1 LRSPAH
7 SAALALAAAAL
18 FATAGCSGQPRPAKA
33 AVKPAKD
40 RQAAPD
46 FTLKDAS
53 GQTVKLSQFK
63 GKVVLLNFWATW
75 CGPCK
80 IEIPWFIAF
89 EKQYKDRGFAVV
101 GVAMDEDGWDVVKPY
116 IETRQVN
123 YRVVMGDDV
132 VAQLYGGVESLPT
145 TFLIDRE
152 GRVASVHIGLVSKST
167 YQHDIDLLMESSG
180 ARAGVGGGAEPAAGG
195 SAE

>member
-1 LRSPAH
+1 MRSPAH

-18 FATAGCSGQPRPAKA
+18 VATIGCSGQPRPAKA

-101 GVAMDEDGWDVVKPY
+101 GVAMDEDGWEVVKPY

-152 GRVASVHIGLVSKST
+152 GRVASVHIGLVSKKT

-180 ARAGVGGGAEPAAGG
+180 EKAGVGGGAEPAAGG
-195 SAE
+195 STE